1 MDITIREAQPGDAAQ
16 IITYVNHLSK
26 EPESNLEISPGEFT
40 YTEKE
45 EADILA
51 GFAASPNS
59 LFLVAEIGGK
69 IVGMLNCKGS
79 PRAAI
84 RHAVTLGISVDRVW
98 RRQGVG
104 TQLLENAIAWA
115 RKSGLVSRIELSVFE
130 RNSTAIHLYE
140 KFGFDVE
147 GKRRRAV
154 FRDGTYL
161 DTLLMALLL

>member
-1 MDITIREAQPGDAAQ
+1 M
-16 IITYVNHLSK
+16 
-26 EPESNLEISPGEFT
+26 
-40 YTEKE
+40 
-45 EADILA
+45 
-51 GFAASPNS
+51 
-59 LFLVAEIGGK
+59 
-69 IVGMLNCKGS
+69 
-79 PRAAI
+79 
-84 RHAVTLGISVDRVW
+84 GISVDRVW

-161 DTLLMALLL
+161 DTFLMALLL